1 MPHEMM
7 CGKKPND
14 EAVIMTIVH
23 FDTKAISR
31 KAGQSAVAC
40 AAYRAGDV
48 LDDVKYGKT
57 HDYSKKCGVMSSD
70 IVLPFAL
77 KALGVCVDRETLWNL
92 AEAAEN
98 RSDSRVAREW
108 LINLPYELSEEE
120 RHTLAINF
128 AQKLCD
134 DMDVIADVC
143 IHRPVMK
150 LPFDPEAKPSSKRLR
165 EGEQNPDPRN
175 FHAHILVTT
184 RAPIVGPNKTLAFD
198 PKLKIPFEWS
208 NKKRLAHDLPSSM
221 KEIKRVREMWV
232 DTANKVLAQYHLPL
246 MDARSYKDQ
255 GLDQQPTI
263 KMGVEATA
271 MERRGITTELGDINR
286 AIIARNKMVAEKNY
300 QQGVEHERRTTFL
313 RRGLAWTTEKN
324 TRLPILIGDTK
335 QRADST
341 QRRIS
346 DTTSGIAWATER
358 CQKIPNGI
366 DTVNNR
372 IKSADD
378 GINWATDHTESLP
391 ELIKDTAQLI
401 TNTKPNLEWTAE
413 RTEELHTRRD
423 DTQQRI
429 DKAAQR
435 IDDSKW
441 WITQNSERVQASKS
455 ITDGINSG
463 ITERARPAPSPF
475 DDDYQRA
482 FYERK
487 RRVNRDIANAVST
500 RDQAKF
506 GDESNHNALRET
518 LMVMA
523 HRLLTR
529 NNPKFCLRPGHNDHP
544 ADYPDKFDYRQVESL
559 NRFADAL
566 GVDSNPKDFRAEQR
580 RVADLFTPEVMENH
594 VNAID
599 IILKKQQER
608 KAYEEATSGFTQFL
622 ERLDKSRATKNDEL
636 QKRLGRSDISR
647 MTAATQTVSSYLTI
661 ITDEMN
667 KEETPWQ
674 SRELAAKH
682 IKETLKLTAI
692 QFQLS
697 YEGLKTLDS
706 NESAQ
711 KHVKVLETSL
721 SDIDTKCNVTFTE
734 RDFKRI
740 NEDLAVINKPI
751 EIKSSYN
758 SPSPRF

>member
-1 MPHEMM
+1 
-7 CGKKPND
+7 
-14 EAVIMTIVH
+14 MTIVH

-48 LDDVKYGKT
+48 LDDAKYGKT
-57 HDYSKKCGVMSSD
+57 HDYSKKRGVMSAD

-77 KALGVCVDRETLWNL
+77 KALGVIVDRETLWNT

-108 LINLPYELSEEE
+108 LINLPYELSEED
-120 RHTLAINF
+120 RHALAINF

-165 EGEQNPDPRN
+165 EGEKNPDPRN
-175 FHAHILVTT
+175 FHAHIMVTT

-208 NKKRLAHDLPSSM
+208 NKKRLAHELPSSM
-221 KEIKRVREMWV
+221 KEIKRIREMWV
-232 DTANKVLAQYHLPL
+232 DTANVVLAQYHLPL

-271 MERRGITTELGDINR
+271 MERRGIMTEKGDTNR
-286 AIIARNKMVAEKNY
+286 AIIARNKMVAEKNH
-300 QQGVEHERRTTFL
+300 QQGVEHERRA
-313 RRGLAWTTEKN
+313 RAIRKGLAWTTEHN
-324 TRLPILIGDTK
+324 ARLPKLLGDTK

-346 DTTSGIAWATER
+346 DTTSGITWATER
-358 CQKIPNGI
+358 CQKIPNDI
-366 DTVNNR
+366 NAVNNR

-391 ELIKDTAQLI
+391 KLIRDTEQRIKDTE
-401 TNTKPNLEWTAE
+401 PNLEW
-413 RTEELHTRRD
+413 
-423 DTQQRI
+423 
-429 DKAAQR
+429 AAKRCENLPKRAAHSKQWIAANAKR
-435 IDDSKW
+435 AKDS
-441 WITQNSERVQASKS
+441 ES
-455 ITDGINSG
+455 IAQGINQS
-463 ITERARPAPSPF
+463 ITERAKPAPSPF
-475 DDDYQRA
+475 DDDYRRA

-487 RRVNRDIANAVST
+487 RRANREIASAVSA

-529 NNPKFCLRPGHNDHP
+529 NNPKFCLRLGYNDNP

-559 NRFADAL
+559 NRFAEAL
-566 GVDSNPKDFRAEQR
+566 GVDSNPSDFRGEQR

-594 VNAID
+594 ANAID
-599 IILKKQQER
+599 IILKRQRER
-608 KAYEEATSGFTQFL
+608 KAYEEATSAFTKFI
-622 ERLDKSRATKNDEL
+622 ERLDKRRATKNNEL
-636 QKRLGRSDISR
+636 QEYLGRSDISR
-647 MTAATQTVSSYLTI
+647 MTAATQTVSSYLKI
-661 ITDEMN
+661 ITEEMN

-674 SRELAAKH
+674 SQELAAKH
-682 IKETLKLTAI
+682 IKKTLRLTAI

-706 NESAQ
+706 VESAQ
-711 KHVKVLETSL
+711 KHIKALETSL
-721 SDIDTKCNVTFTE
+721 SDITTKCSVEFTE
-734 RDFKRI
+734 SDFKRI
-740 NEDLAVINKPI
+740 HDGLTVLNKPI
-751 EIKSSYN
+751 EIESSYN
-758 SPSPRF
+758 SPTLRF